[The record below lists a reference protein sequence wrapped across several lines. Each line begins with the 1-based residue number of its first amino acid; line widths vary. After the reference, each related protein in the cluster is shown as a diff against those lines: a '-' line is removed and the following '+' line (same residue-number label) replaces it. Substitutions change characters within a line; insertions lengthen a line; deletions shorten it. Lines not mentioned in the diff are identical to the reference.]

1 MDWIQYVCLHWK
13 QPMDLMKL
21 ASTSSRMRSRVKSYQ
36 HRFQQPL
43 MLCYDQSPPPSWL
56 FRESPF
62 HQKQLRVGSK
72 VNSIAWRQD
81 QIMFTTSDNDI
92 HIWSYLQETKRVL
105 QGHTSTVK
113 SAQWNPS
120 GDQIASIGDDC
131 TLRIW
136 NTSTE
141 KLVHT
146 LQCCGNCHLL
156 ELAWSPDG
164 TKIVHT
170 CSNYYM
176 IIWNASTGRRLQ
188 VHHRFGCYLA
198 WTSPDQVVYT
208 SNDGAILLCDINNHF
223 IHRQRQWPMIT
234 QFQWVSFTDSK
245 GTRHVCRHEKY
256 LVILQADVSKAPIRL
271 ANSPDWEY
279 MSLAWAP
286 DGHRIA
292 IKTNG
297 ETNRLLIYDTATGAL
312 LQKISMSLDSDTCSM
327 CWNESGTHLAL
338 NNNGDLMLIPI
349 IQ

>member
-72 VNSIAWRQD
+72 VNSIAW
-81 QIMFTTSDNDI
+81 
-92 HIWSYLQETKRVL
+92 
-105 QGHTSTVK
+105 
-113 SAQWNPS
+113 
-120 GDQIASIGDDC
+120 
-131 TLRIW
+131 
-136 NTSTE
+136 
-141 KLVHT
+141 
-146 LQCCGNCHLL
+146 QCCENCHLL

-198 WTSPDQVVYT
+198 WTSPDQLVYT
-208 SNDGAILLCDINNHF
+208 SNEGALLLCDINNHF

-234 QFQWVSFTDSK
+234 EFQWVSCTDSK

-279 MSLAWAP
+279 MGLAWAP
-286 DGHRIA
+286 NGHRIA
-292 IKTNG
+292 IKTDG
-297 ETNRLLIYDTATGAL
+297 ETNILLIYDTATGAL